1 MSLFANGKALAGEAG
16 EHLTLVGEE
25 AYFHGVL
32 TAKGSLRVDGFV
44 EGDVADA
51 INVEVGKKG
60 RVKGNIAAEA
70 VVIAGELEGDV
81 IASRSVELI
90 SQAKLIG
97 NIKTPSLVIGA
108 GAFFEGSC
116 VMSPSRSGEGEV
128 SLRAEAAA
136 LSSKRSGRSDD

>member
-1 MSLFANGKALAGEAG
+1 MSLFANGKAPAGEAG

-60 RVKGNIAAEA
+60 RVKGNIAAEV

-81 IASRSVELI
+81 IASRSVELLG
-90 SQAKLIG
+90 QAKLVG

-116 VMSPSRSGEGEV
+116 VMARSRSGEDDA
-128 SLRAEAAA
+128 SPRAEAAA
-136 LSSKRSGRSDD
+136 LSAKRSGRSDD

>member
-1 MSLFANGKALAGEAG
+1 MSLFANGKSPSGEAG

-44 EGDVADA
+44 EGDIADA
-51 INVEVGKKG
+51 IDVEVGKKG
-60 RVKGNIAAEA
+60 RVKGNIAAES

-81 IASRSVELI
+81 IASRSVEILG
-90 SQAKLIG
+90 QAKLLG
-97 NIKTPSLVIGA
+97 NIKTPSLIVGA

-116 VMSPSRSGEGEV
+116 VMSPSRSREGGAA
-128 SLRAEAAA
+128 LRAEAEA
-136 LSSKRSGRSDD
+136 LASKSSARSDG